1 MMRPAEQ
8 QRWHAMDAQE
18 VLQSL
23 GTGLDGLTDEEARVR
38 LEKLGPN
45 ELRKGRRISPLK
57 IFVGQFKEFLVLI
70 LIAAALVSA
79 AIGEAVDAIVILV
92 IIVAI
97 AVLGFIQEY
106 RAERALEALKKMAA
120 PTATARRRGKD
131 KEIPSR
137 DLVPGDIISL
147 AVGDK
152 IPADARII
160 ESHNLRVNEASLTG
174 ESTPVD
180 KDTKVIASEVSIAD
194 QSNMVFGGTVVTY
207 GHALTAIVS
216 TGMSTEFGKIAGMIE
231 SAEEERTPLQARLE
245 HVGKW
250 LGIACIVVVAAVS
263 SLGLIQGYGYLR
275 MFTWGVSLAVAAV
288 PEALPAVVT
297 GALAIGVQ
305 RMAKRNSI
313 VRKLPAVETL
323 GCTTVICV
331 DKTGT
336 LTKGEMTVRELFL
349 DNETIQVTGTG
360 YEPRGGFLKGVVV
373 PDNRNIKFMLQ
384 VASLCNDAR
393 LEEEKGT
400 WRVVGDPTE
409 GALIVAAA
417 KLSISQEEIR
427 RQYPRVGE
435 LSFTSERKLMT
446 TVHTT
451 PYGRK
456 IACVKGAPEV
466 VLEKSKYLQKEEA
479 QLELTDRLKGEILQA
494 NERMA
499 AKALRVL
506 AIAYK
511 EMPEEV
517 QKFDEESTERNL
529 TFLGLVG
536 MIDPPREEA
545 KQAVELCKR
554 AGVRVV
560 MITGDHKLTATAI
573 ARELGLMNDTQLAMT
588 GDELDKLN
596 DNEFASIVKDVA
608 VYARVSPEH
617 KLRIVKALK
626 LNGHVVA
633 MTGDGAN
640 DAPALKSADIGIS
653 MGITGTDVSKEAS
666 DMILVDDNFASIVAA
681 MQEGRAIYD
690 NIKKY
695 LAYLLSCNIG
705 EILIMFIVSL
715 ISFIQNSHL
724 PLPLIAVQILWVN
737 LVTDGL
743 PALALGVDPPDPDIM
758 QRPPRDLKE
767 SVFTA
772 RVNLL
777 IAVVA
782 VTMTLFTIPV
792 FLSKLALGEKEAR
805 TIVFTLIVMF
815 EMFNAFNCR
824 SERHSLLK
832 VGFTKNRFLLIAV
845 ASSILLQLAVIYVP
859 FLQAVF
865 ETAPLGV
872 YDWALVILLSATVI
886 VTVEASKRV
895 GREVGRN
902 TGFQNVRAV
911 TSELVNSS

>member
-1 MMRPAEQ
+1 MPDGRIMRPADQ
-8 QRWHAMDAQE
+8 QRWHAMNARE
-18 VLQSL
+18 VMQSL
-23 GTGLDGLTDEEARVR
+23 GTGLDGLTDKEARIR

-57 IFVGQFKEFLVLI
+57 IFVGQFKEFLVII

-79 AIGEAVDAIVILV
+79 AIGEAVDAIVILA

-106 RAERALEALKKMAA
+106 RAERALAALKKMAA
-120 PTATARRRGKD
+120 PTATARRNGKE
-131 KEIPSR
+131 KEIPSG

-160 ESHNLRVNEASLTG
+160 EVHNLEVNEASLTG
-174 ESTPVD
+174 ESTPVE
-180 KDTKVIASEVSIAD
+180 KHSKIIASDISIAD
-194 QSNMVFGGTVVTY
+194 RSNMVFGGTIVTY
-207 GHALTAIVS
+207 GHALAAVVS
-216 TGMSTEFGKIAGMIE
+216 TGMSTEFGKIANMIE
-231 SAEEERTPLQARLE
+231 SAEEARTPLQTRLE

-263 SLGLIQGYGYLR
+263 LLGLIQGYGYLE
-275 MFTWGVSLAVAAV
+275 MFVWGVSLAVAAV

-349 DNETIQVTGTG
+349 NSETIRVTGTG
-360 YEPRGGFLKGVVV
+360 YEPRGDFLKEGVDVS
-373 PDNRNIKFMLQ
+373 DNRDIRFMLQ

-393 LEEEKGT
+393 LEEEKGI

-427 RQYPRVGE
+427 RQYPRIGE

-466 VLEKSKYLQKEEA
+466 VLEKSKHLQKDEA
-479 QLELTDRLKGEILQA
+479 QLELNDGLKREILQA

-511 EMPEEV
+511 EMPEEI

-545 KQAVELCKR
+545 KQAVELCKQ

-573 ARELGLMNDTQLAMT
+573 AQELGLMGGTQLAMT
-588 GDELDKLN
+588 GDELDKLG
-596 DNEFASIVKDVA
+596 DKEFANIVEDVA

-633 MTGDGAN
+633 MTGDGVN
-640 DAPALKSADIGIS
+640 DAPALKNADIGVS

-666 DMILVDDNFASIVAA
+666 DMILTDDNFASIVAA

-705 EILIMFIVSL
+705 EILIMFSVSF
-715 ISFIQNSHL
+715 ISFIQNSHI

-758 QRPPRDLKE
+758 QRPPRDPKE

-772 RVNLL
+772 RVNRL
-777 IAVVA
+777 IAVGA
-782 VTMTLFTIPV
+782 VTMALFTTPV
-792 FLSKLALGEKEAR
+792 FLSKLILGEKVAR

-824 SERHSLLK
+824 SDRHSLMK

-845 ASSILLQLAVIYVP
+845 ASSILLQIAVIYIP
-859 FLQAVF
+859 FLQVIF
-865 ETAPLGV
+865 ETAPLGM
-872 YDWALVILLSATVI
+872 YDWALVMLLSATI
-886 VTVEASKRV
+886 IFTVEASKRV
-895 GREVGRN
+895 GVE
-902 TGFQNVRAV
+902 
-911 TSELVNSS
+911 

>member
-1 MMRPAEQ
+1 MDRQ
-8 QRWHAMDAQE
+8 QWHAMNTQE

-23 GTGLDGLTDEEARVR
+23 ETGLNGLTDDEATVR
-38 LEKLGPN
+38 LERVGPN

-57 IFVGQFKEFLVLI
+57 IFVGQFKEFLVVI
-70 LIAAALVSA
+70 LIVAALVSA
-79 AIGEAVDAIVILV
+79 AIGEAVDAIVILA
-92 IIVAI
+92 IIIAI
-97 AVLGFIQEY
+97 AILGFVQEY
-106 RAERALEALKKMAA
+106 RAERALEALKRMAA
-120 PTATARRRGKD
+120 PTATVRRNGKE

-137 DLVPGDIISL
+137 DLVPGDIVSL
-147 AVGDK
+147 TVGDK
-152 IPADARII
+152 VPADARII
-160 ESHNLRVNEASLTG
+160 EAHNLKANEASLTG
-174 ESTPVD
+174 ESTPVE
-180 KDTKVIASEVSIAD
+180 KHAKIIASEVSIAD
-194 QSNMVFGGTVVTY
+194 RSNMVFGGTIVTY
-207 GHALTAIVS
+207 GRALAAIVS
-216 TGMSTEFGKIAGMIE
+216 TGMSTEFGKIAEMIE
-231 SAEEERTPLQARLE
+231 SAEEVMTPLQTRLE
-245 HVGKW
+245 SVGKW
-250 LGIACIVVVAAVS
+250 LGIICIVVVAAVS
-263 SLGLIQGYGYLR
+263 FLGLIQGYGYLQ

-349 DNETIQVTGTG
+349 NNDTIRVTGTG
-360 YEPRGGFLKGVVV
+360 YEPRGGFLKEGVAV
-373 PDNRNIKFMLQ
+373 PNNRDVKFMFQ

-417 KLSISQEEIR
+417 KLSISQEEIT
-427 RQYPRVGE
+427 RQYPRISE
-435 LSFTSERKLMT
+435 ISFTSERKLMT
-446 TVHTT
+446 TIHTT
-451 PYGRK
+451 PHGRK

-466 VLEKSKYLQKEEA
+466 VLENSKYLQKGEA
-479 QLELTDRLKGEILQA
+479 KLELTEVLRREILQA

-506 AIAYK
+506 AIAYR
-511 EMPEEV
+511 ELPEEI
-517 QKFDEESTERNL
+517 QKFDEESSERDL

-545 KQAVELCKR
+545 KEAVEFCKQ

-560 MITGDHKLTATAI
+560 MITGDHRLTAVAI
-573 ARELGLMNDTQLAMT
+573 AQELGLMGGSQLAMT
-588 GDELDKLN
+588 GDELDKL
-596 DNEFASIVKDVA
+596 DDKKFAKIVEDVA

-617 KLRIVKALK
+617 KIRIVKALR
-626 LNGHVVA
+626 LSGHVVA
-633 MTGDGAN
+633 MTGDGVN
-640 DAPALKSADIGIS
+640 DAPALKNADIGIS

-666 DMILVDDNFASIVAA
+666 DMVLADDNFASIVAA

-705 EILIMFIVSL
+705 EILIMFSVSL
-715 ISFIQNSHL
+715 ISFIQNSHI

-758 QRPPRDLKE
+758 QRPPRDPRE

-772 RVNLL
+772 KVNRL
-777 IAVVA
+777 IAVGA
-782 VTMTLFTIPV
+782 LTIAFFTIPI
-792 FLSKLALGEKEAR
+792 FMSKLILGEKVAR

-832 VGFTKNRFLLIAV
+832 VGFAKNRFLLIAV

-859 FLQAVF
+859 FLQEMF
-865 ETAPLGV
+865 ETAPLGM

-886 VTVEASKRV
+886 LTVEASKRI
-895 GREVGRN
+895 G
-902 TGFQNVRAV
+902 VR
-911 TSELVNSS
+911 

>member
-1 MMRPAEQ
+1 MDRQ
-8 QRWHAMDAQE
+8 KWHAMNTQE

-23 GTGLDGLTDEEARVR
+23 ETGLNGLTEDEARIR
-38 LEKLGPN
+38 LERVGPN
-45 ELRKGRRISPLK
+45 ELRKARRISPLK
-57 IFVGQFKEFLVLI
+57 IFVRQFKEFLVII
-70 LIAAALVSA
+70 LIAAALISA
-79 AIGEAVDAIVILV
+79 AIGEAVDAAVILAIV
-92 IIVAI
+92 VAI
-97 AVLGFIQEY
+97 AILGFVQEY
-106 RAERALEALKKMAA
+106 RAERALEALKRMAA
-120 PTATARRRGKD
+120 PTATVRRNGKE

-147 AVGDK
+147 TVGDK
-152 IPADARII
+152 IPADARTI
-160 ESHNLRVNEASLTG
+160 EEHNLEVNEASLTG
-174 ESTPVD
+174 ESTPVE

-194 QSNMVFGGTVVTY
+194 RSNMVFSGTIVTY
-207 GHALTAIVS
+207 GHALAAIVS
-216 TGMSTEFGKIAGMIE
+216 TGMSTEFGKIADMIE
-231 SAEEERTPLQARLE
+231 SAEEARTPLQTRLE
-245 HVGKW
+245 YVGKW
-250 LGIACIVVVAAVS
+250 LGVACIVVVAAVS
-263 SLGLIQGYGYLR
+263 FLGLLQGYGYLQ

-336 LTKGEMTVRELFL
+336 LTKGEMTVRELFV
-349 DNETIQVTGTG
+349 NGETVHVTGTG
-360 YEPRGGFLKGVVV
+360 YEPRGDFLKGEVAV
-373 PDNRNIKFMLQ
+373 PNSRDIKFMLQ
-384 VASLCNDAR
+384 VASMCNDAR
-393 LEEEKGT
+393 LEEEKGV

-427 RQYPRVGE
+427 SQYPRISE
-435 LSFTSERKLMT
+435 ISFTSERKLMT
-446 TVHTT
+446 TIHTT

-466 VLEKSKYLQKEEA
+466 VLENSKYLQKEEA
-479 QLELTDRLKGEILQA
+479 QLELTDGLKGEILQA

-511 EMPEEV
+511 EMPEEI
-517 QKFDEESTERNL
+517 QNFDEDSAERNL
-529 TFLGLVG
+529 TFLGLTG

-545 KQAVELCKR
+545 KEAVELCKQ

-573 ARELGLMNDTQLAMT
+573 AQELGFMKGTQLAIT
-588 GDELDKLN
+588 GDELDKLE
-596 DNEFASIVKDVA
+596 DKKFACIVEDVA

-633 MTGDGAN
+633 MTGDGVN
-640 DAPALKSADIGIS
+640 DAPALKSADIGVS

-666 DMILVDDNFASIVAA
+666 DMILADDNFASIVAA

-695 LAYLLSCNIG
+695 LAYLLSCNIA
-705 EILIMFIVSL
+705 EILIMFIVSS
-715 ISFIQNSHL
+715 ISFIQNSHI
-724 PLPLIAVQILWVN
+724 PVPLIAVQILWVN

-743 PALALGVDPPDPDIM
+743 PALALGIDPADPDIM
-758 QRPPRDLKE
+758 QRPPRNPKE
-767 SVFTA
+767 SVFTPN
-772 RVNLL
+772 VNRL
-777 IAVVA
+777 IAVGA
-782 VTMTLFTIPV
+782 LTMTFFTIPI
-792 FLSKLALGEKEAR
+792 FLSKLVLGEKVAR

-815 EMFNAFNCR
+815 EMFNTFNCR

-845 ASSILLQLAVIYVP
+845 AFSILLQLAVIYVP
-859 FLQAVF
+859 FLQPVF
-865 ETAPLGV
+865 ETVPLDM
-872 YDWALVILLSATVI
+872 YDWALVILISATVI
-886 VTVEASKRV
+886 LTVEASKRIGV
-895 GREVGRN
+895 K
-902 TGFQNVRAV
+902 
-911 TSELVNSS
+911 

>member
-1 MMRPAEQ
+1 MDQPP
-8 QRWHAMDAQE
+8 WHAMDAQE

-23 GTGLDGLTDEEARVR
+23 ETSLNGLTDEEARAR
-38 LEKLGPN
+38 LEKIGPN
-45 ELRKGRRISPLK
+45 ELRRGRRISPSK
-57 IFVGQFKEFLVLI
+57 IFVSQFKEFLVII
-70 LIAAALVSA
+70 LIVAALVSA
-79 AIGEAVDAIVILV
+79 VIGEVVDSIVILAIV
-92 IIVAI
+92 VAI

-120 PTATARRRGKD
+120 PTATVRRNGKE

-137 DLVPGDIISL
+137 DLVPGDIVSL
-147 AVGDK
+147 VVGDK
-152 IPADARII
+152 VPADARII
-160 ESHNLRVNEASLTG
+160 EQHNLKVNEASLTG
-174 ESTPVD
+174 ESTPVE
-180 KDTKVIASEVSIAD
+180 KHLKAIAREVSIAD
-194 QSNMVFGGTVVTY
+194 RSNIVFGGTIVTY
-207 GHALTAIVS
+207 GHALAAIVS
-216 TGMSTEFGKIAGMIE
+216 TGMSTEFGRIAEMIE
-231 SAEEERTPLQARLE
+231 SAEEERTPLQIRLE
-245 HVGKW
+245 YVGKW
-250 LGIACIVVVAAVS
+250 LGIACIVVVAAVTL
-263 SLGLIQGYGYLR
+263 LGLIQGHGYLQ

-313 VRKLPAVETL
+313 VRRLPAVETL
-323 GCTTVICV
+323 GSTTVICV

-336 LTKGEMTVRELFL
+336 LTKGEMTVREVFL
-349 DNETIQVTGTG
+349 SGETIHVTGAG
-360 YEPRGGFLKGVVV
+360 YEPHGVFLKDGAPVL
-373 PDNRNIKFMLQ
+373 DNRDVRFIFQ

-417 KLSISQEEIR
+417 KSSISQEEIT
-427 RQYPRVGE
+427 RQYPRIGE
-435 LSFTSERKLMT
+435 LQFTSERKLMT
-446 TVHTT
+446 TIHAA
-451 PYGRK
+451 PYGGK

-466 VLEKSKYLQKEEA
+466 VLEKSTYLQKGEA
-479 QLELTDRLKGEILQA
+479 RLKLTNGLKTGILRR
-494 NERMA
+494 NEEMA
-499 AKALRVL
+499 SRALRIL
-506 AIAYK
+506 AVAYR
-511 EMPEEV
+511 ELPEEME
-517 QKFDEESTERNL
+517 KLDEESTERDL

-545 KQAVELCKR
+545 KPAVELCEQ
-554 AGVRVV
+554 AGVKVV

-573 ARELGLMNDTQLAMT
+573 AKELGLMSEARFAMT
-588 GDELDKLN
+588 GEELDKL
-596 DNEFASIVKDVA
+596 DDEEFGKIVEDVA

-617 KLRIVKALK
+617 KLRIIKGLK
-626 LNGHVVA
+626 LKGHVVA
-633 MTGDGAN
+633 MTGDGVN

-666 DMILVDDNFASIVAA
+666 DMILTDDNFASIVAA
-681 MQEGRAIYD
+681 MQEGRTIYD

-695 LAYLLSCNIG
+695 LAYLLSSNVG
-705 EILIMFIVSL
+705 EILIMFLVSL

-758 QRPPRDLKE
+758 HRPPRDPKE

-772 RVNLL
+772 RVNGL
-777 IAVVA
+777 IAVAA
-782 VTMTLFTIPV
+782 VTMTLFTIPI
-792 FLSKLALGEKEAR
+792 FLSKLALGERVAR

-832 VGFTKNRFLLIAV
+832 VGIAKNRFLLIAV

-859 FLQAVF
+859 FLQAIF
-865 ETAPLGV
+865 DTAPLSID
-872 YDWALVILLSATVI
+872 DWALVTLLSATVV
-886 VTVEASKRV
+886 VTVEASKRI
-895 GREVGRN
+895 GRDVNRN
-902 TGFQNVRAV
+902 MGFQSLRVGTHEAANL
-911 TSELVNSS
+911 S

>member
-1 MMRPAEQ
+1 MIRTMDQ
-8 QRWHAMDAQE
+8 QRWHAMNAQE

-23 GTGLDGLTDEEARVR
+23 ETGLNGLTDEEARVR
-38 LEKLGPN
+38 LERVGLN

-57 IFVGQFKEFLVLI
+57 IFAGQFKEFLVII
-70 LIAAALVSA
+70 LIVAALVSA
-79 AIGEAVDAIVILV
+79 AIGEAVDAIVILA
-92 IIVAI
+92 IIIAI

-120 PTATARRRGKD
+120 PTATVIRNGKE

-137 DLVPGDIISL
+137 DLVPGDMISL
-147 AVGDK
+147 TVGDK

-160 ESHNLRVNEASLTG
+160 EAHNLEVNEASLTG
-174 ESTPVD
+174 ESTPVE
-180 KDTKVIASEVSIAD
+180 KHLKVIASEVSIAD
-194 QSNMVFGGTVVTY
+194 RSNMVFGGTIVTY
-207 GHALTAIVS
+207 GHALAAVVS

-231 SAEEERTPLQARLE
+231 SAEEARTPLQTRLE

-250 LGIACIVVVAAVS
+250 LGIVCIVVVAAVS
-263 SLGLIQGYGYLR
+263 FLGLIQGYGYLQ

-349 DNETIQVTGTG
+349 NSETIHVTGTG
-360 YEPRGGFLKGVVV
+360 YAPQGDFLKEGAPI
-373 PDNRNIKFMLQ
+373 PDNRDIKFMFQ

-393 LEEEKGT
+393 LEKEEGI
-400 WRVVGDPTE
+400 WRVLGDPTE
-409 GALIVAAA
+409 GALIVAAT
-417 KLSISQEEIR
+417 KLSISQEEMM
-427 RQYPRVGE
+427 RQYPRIGE
-435 LSFTSERKLMT
+435 LPFTSERKLMT
-446 TVHTT
+446 TIHLT
-451 PYGRK
+451 PHGRK
-456 IACVKGAPEV
+456 IACVKGALEV
-466 VLEKSKYLQKEEA
+466 VLEKCKYLQKGEA
-479 QLELTDRLKGEILQA
+479 QLELTDGLKGEILQA
-494 NERMA
+494 NEKMA
-499 AKALRVL
+499 ARALRLL
-506 AIAYK
+506 AIAHRELPK
-511 EMPEEV
+511 EM
-517 QKFDEESTERNL
+517 QKFDEELTERDL
-529 TFLGLVG
+529 IFLGLVG

-545 KQAVELCKR
+545 KQAVELCEQ

-573 ARELGLMNDTQLAMT
+573 AQELSLMKGTQLAIT
-588 GDELDKLN
+588 GDELDKL
-596 DNEFASIVKDVA
+596 DDKEFTSIVKDVA

-633 MTGDGAN
+633 MTGDGVN
-640 DAPALKSADIGIS
+640 DAPALKSADIGVS

-681 MQEGRAIYD
+681 MQEGRVIYD

-695 LAYLLSCNIG
+695 LAYLLSCNIA
-705 EILIMFIVSL
+705 EILIMFSVSL
-715 ISFIQNSHL
+715 ISFIQNSHI

-758 QRPPRDLKE
+758 QRPPRDPKE

-772 RVNLL
+772 RVNRL
-777 IAVVA
+777 IVVGA
-782 VTMTLFTIPV
+782 VTMALFTTPI
-792 FLSKLALGEKEAR
+792 FLSKLIVGEKVAR

-859 FLQAVF
+859 FLQAMF

-886 VTVEASKRV
+886 LTVEASKRI
-895 GREVGRN
+895 G
-902 TGFQNVRAV
+902 VR
-911 TSELVNSS
+911 

>member
-1 MMRPAEQ
+1 MN
-8 QRWHAMDAQE
+8 AQE

-23 GTGLDGLTDEEARVR
+23 GTGLDGLTDDEAKVR
-38 LEKLGPN
+38 LERVGPN

-57 IFVGQFKEFLVLI
+57 IFVGQFKEFLVII
-70 LIAAALVSA
+70 LIVATLVSA
-79 AIGEAVDAIVILV
+79 AIGELVDAIVILA
-92 IIVAI
+92 IIIAI
-97 AVLGFIQEY
+97 AILGFSQEY

-120 PTATARRRGKD
+120 PTATVRRNGKG
-131 KEIPSR
+131 KEISSR
-137 DLVPGDIISL
+137 DLVPGDVISL
-147 AVGDK
+147 TVGDK
-152 IPADARII
+152 VPADARIV
-160 ESHNLRVNEASLTG
+160 EAYNLKVNEASLTG
-174 ESTPVD
+174 ESIPVE
-180 KDTKVIASEVSIAD
+180 KDTRALASDVSIAD
-194 QSNMVFGGTVVTY
+194 RSNMIFSGTIVTY
-207 GHALTAIVS
+207 GRALAAIVS
-216 TGMSTEFGKIAGMIE
+216 TGMDTEFGKIADMIE
-231 SAEEERTPLQARLE
+231 SAEKERTPLQVRLE
-245 HVGKW
+245 YVGKW

-263 SLGLIQGYGYLR
+263 FLGLVQGYGHLQ

-349 DNETIQVTGTG
+349 NCETINVTGTG
-360 YEPRGGFLKGVVV
+360 YEPHGDFFRGGVAVSDKR
-373 PDNRNIKFMLQ
+373 DIKFMFE
-384 VASLCNDAR
+384 VASLCNDAQ
-393 LEEEKGT
+393 LVKEGGV

-409 GALIVAAA
+409 GALIAAAA
-417 KLSISQEEIR
+417 KLSISQEEMR
-427 RQYPRVGE
+427 RQYPRLGE
-435 LSFTSERKLMT
+435 LPFTSERKLMT
-446 TVHTT
+446 TVHAT
-451 PYGRK
+451 PSGRRL
-456 IACVKGAPEV
+456 ACVKGATEV
-466 VLEKSKYLQKEEA
+466 VLGKSKYLRRGEDK
-479 QLELTDRLKGEILQA
+479 LELTDALKREILQA

-499 AKALRVL
+499 GKALRVL
-506 AIAYK
+506 AVAYK
-511 EMPEEV
+511 DMPGET
-517 QKFDEESTERNL
+517 QRFDEESAERDL
-529 TFLGLVG
+529 TFLGLAG

-545 KQAVELCKR
+545 KPAVELCKQ

-573 ARELGLMNDTQLAMT
+573 AEELGLMDSAQLAMT
-588 GDELDKLN
+588 GEELDKL
-596 DNEFASIVKDVA
+596 DDKEFDRIVEDVA

-617 KLRIVKALK
+617 KIRIVRALK

-633 MTGDGAN
+633 MTGDGVN

-695 LAYLLSCNIG
+695 LAYLLSTNIG
-705 EILIMFIVSL
+705 EILIMFSVSL
-715 ISFIQNSHL
+715 ISFIQSSQI

-743 PALALGVDPPDPDIM
+743 PAVALGVDPPDPDLM
-758 QRPPRDLKE
+758 QRPPRDPNE
-767 SVFTA
+767 SVFTF
-772 RVNLL
+772 RVKRL
-777 IAVVA
+777 IAFGA
-782 VTMTLFTIPV
+782 ITMAFFTAPI
-792 FLSKLALGEKEAR
+792 FLSKLVLGERMAR
-805 TIVFTLIVMF
+805 TIIFTLIVMF

-832 VGFTKNRFLLIAV
+832 VGFTKNRFLLVAV
-845 ASSILLQLAVIYVP
+845 ASSILLQLAVIYIP
-859 FLQAVF
+859 FLQVIF

-886 VTVEASKRV
+886 LTVEASKRL
-895 GREVGRN
+895 N
-902 TGFQNVRAV
+902 AD
-911 TSELVNSS
+911 

>member
-1 MMRPAEQ
+1 MDQ
-8 QRWHAMDAQE
+8 QPWHAKDAQE

-23 GTGLDGLTDEEARVR
+23 ETSLNGLTDEEAKAR
-38 LEKLGPN
+38 LERVGPN

-57 IFVGQFKEFLVLI
+57 IFVSQFKEFLVII
-70 LIAAALVSA
+70 LIVATLVSA
-79 AIGEAVDAIVILV
+79 AIGEIVDATVILA
-92 IIVAI
+92 IIIAI
-97 AVLGFIQEY
+97 AVLGFVQEY

-120 PTATARRRGKD
+120 PTATVRRKGKE

-137 DLVPGDIISL
+137 DLVPGDMVSL
-147 AVGDK
+147 VVGDK
-152 IPADARII
+152 VPADARII
-160 ESHNLRVNEASLTG
+160 EEHNLKVNEASLTG
-174 ESTPVD
+174 ESTPVE
-180 KDTKVIASEVSIAD
+180 KQTRVIASEISIAD
-194 QSNMVFGGTVVTY
+194 RSNMVFGGTIVAY
-207 GHALTAIVS
+207 GHALAAVVS
-216 TGMSTEFGKIAGMIE
+216 TGMSTEFGKIAEMIE
-231 SAEEERTPLQARLE
+231 AAEEERTPLQTRLE
-245 HVGKW
+245 YVGKW

-263 SLGLIQGYGYLR
+263 LLGLVQGLGYLQ

-323 GCTTVICV
+323 GSTTVICV

-336 LTKGEMTVRELFL
+336 LTKGEMTVREVFL
-349 DNETIQVTGTG
+349 NGEIIHVMGTG
-360 YEPRGGFLKGVVV
+360 YQPHGSFLKEGGPIVN
-373 PDNRNIKFMLQ
+373 NRGIKFLLQ

-400 WRVVGDPTE
+400 WQVMGDPTE

-417 KLSISQEEIR
+417 KSSISQEEITR
-427 RQYPRVGE
+427 EYPRIGE
-435 LSFTSERKLMT
+435 LQFTSERKLMT
-446 TVHTT
+446 TIHTT
-451 PYGRK
+451 PYGGK

-466 VLEKSKYLQKEEA
+466 VLEKSMYLQKGEA
-479 QLELTDRLKGEILQA
+479 RLKLTDGLKAEVLRT
-494 NERMA
+494 NEEMA
-499 AKALRVL
+499 ARALRIL
-506 AIAYK
+506 AIAYR
-511 EMPEEV
+511 ELPEGME
-517 QKFDEESTERNL
+517 KFDDESTERDL

-545 KQAVELCKR
+545 KPAVELCEQ
-554 AGVRVV
+554 AGVKVV
-560 MITGDHKLTATAI
+560 MITGDHKLTAIAI
-573 ARELGLMNDTQLAMT
+573 AKELGLMSETQLAMT
-588 GDELDKLN
+588 GEALDKL
-596 DNEFASIVKDVA
+596 DDKEFANIVEDVA

-633 MTGDGAN
+633 MTGDGVN

-666 DMILVDDNFASIVAA
+666 DMILADDNFASIVAA
-681 MQEGRAIYD
+681 MQEGRTIYD

-705 EILIMFIVSL
+705 EILIMFLISL
-715 ISFIQNSHL
+715 ISFIQNTHL

-758 QRPPRDLKE
+758 QHPPRDPKE

-772 RVNLL
+772 RVNGL
-777 IAVVA
+777 IAVAA
-782 VTMTLFTIPV
+782 VTMTIFTIPM
-792 FLSKLALGEKEAR
+792 FLCELTFGERVAR
-805 TIVFTLIVMF
+805 TMVFTLIVMF

-832 VGFTKNRFLLIAV
+832 IGFTKNRFLLMAV

-859 FLQAVF
+859 FLQVIF
-865 ETAPLGV
+865 ETAPLDA
-872 YDWALVILLSATVI
+872 YDWALVTLLSATVI
-886 VTVEASKRV
+886 VTVEASKRM
-895 GREVGRN
+895 GREVERN
-902 TGFQNVRAV
+902 TRFQSVRVGTHEAANL
-911 TSELVNSS
+911 S

>member
-1 MMRPAEQ
+1 
-8 QRWHAMDAQE
+8 
-18 VLQSL
+18 
-23 GTGLDGLTDEEARVR
+23 LTDDEARAR
-38 LEKLGPN
+38 LEKSGPN

-57 IFVGQFKEFLVLI
+57 IFVGQFKEFLVVI
-70 LIAAALVSA
+70 LIVAALVSA
-79 AIGEAVDAIVILV
+79 AIGEAVDAIVILAIV
-92 IIVAI
+92 IAI

-120 PTATARRRGKD
+120 PLATVRRSGKE

-147 AVGDK
+147 TVGDK

-160 ESHNLRVNEASLTG
+160 EARNLKVDEASLTG
-174 ESTPVD
+174 ESIPVE
-180 KDTKVIASEVSIAD
+180 KHSRVIDSEVSIAD
-194 QSNMVFGGTVVTY
+194 RSNVVFSGTIVTY
-207 GHALTAIVS
+207 GRAIAAVVS

-231 SAEEERTPLQARLE
+231 SAEEARTPLQTRLE
-245 HVGKW
+245 YVGKW
-250 LGIACIVVVAAVS
+250 LGIVCIIVVAAVS
-263 SLGLIQGYGYLR
+263 LLGLVQGYGYLE
-275 MFTWGVSLAVAAV
+275 MFLWGVSLAVAAV

-349 DNETIQVTGTG
+349 NNETVHVTGTG
-360 YEPRGGFLKGVVV
+360 YEPRGEFLKEGVAV
-373 PDNRNIKFMLQ
+373 PDSRDIKFMLQ

-393 LEEEKGT
+393 LEEEKGV
-400 WRVVGDPTE
+400 WRVIGDPTE

-446 TVHTT
+446 TIHAT

-456 IACVKGAPEV
+456 TACVKGAPEV
-466 VLEKSKYLQKEEA
+466 VLEKSKYLQKGEA
-479 QLELTDRLKGEILQA
+479 QIQLNDGLKREILRA

-506 AIAYK
+506 AVAYK
-511 EMPEEV
+511 EMPEEI
-517 QKFDEESTERNL
+517 QKFDEESTESNL

-545 KQAVELCKR
+545 KPAVELCKQ

-573 ARELGLMNDTQLAMT
+573 AQELGLMGNAQLAVT
-588 GDELDKLN
+588 GDDLDKLE
-596 DNEFASIVKDVA
+596 DEEFANIVENVA

-617 KLRIVKALK
+617 KIRIVKALK

-633 MTGDGAN
+633 MTGDGVN
-640 DAPALKSADIGIS
+640 DAPALKNADIGIS

-666 DMILVDDNFASIVAA
+666 DMILTDDNFASIVAA

-695 LAYLLSCNIG
+695 LAYLLSTNIG
-705 EILIMFIVSL
+705 EILIMFSVSL
-715 ISFIQNSHL
+715 ISFIQNGHL

-758 QRPPRDLKE
+758 QRPPRDPKE

-772 RVNLL
+772 NVNRL
-777 IAVVA
+777 IAVGA
-782 VTMTLFTIPV
+782 VTMALFTTPI
-792 FLSKLALGEKEAR
+792 FLSKLILGEEIAR
-805 TIVFTLIVMF
+805 TVVLTLIVMF

-824 SERHSLLK
+824 SDRHSLLK
-832 VGFTKNRFLLIAV
+832 IGFTKNRFLLIAV
-845 ASSILLQLAVIYVP
+845 ASSILLQLAVLYTP
-859 FLQAVF
+859 FLQAIF
-865 ETAPLGV
+865 ETAPLGIS
-872 YDWALVILLSATVI
+872 DWTLVILLSATI
-886 VTVEASKRV
+886 LITVEASKRMGV
-895 GREVGRN
+895 GRTEQMISRSN
-902 TGFQNVRAV
+902 PKN
-911 TSELVNSS
+911 L

>member
-1 MMRPAEQ
+1 MDRQ
-8 QRWHAMDAQE
+8 KWHAMNTQE

-23 GTGLDGLTDEEARVR
+23 ETGLNGLTDNEAKVR
-38 LEKLGPN
+38 FERAGPN

-57 IFVGQFKEFLVLI
+57 IFARQFKEFLVVI
-70 LIAAALVSA
+70 LIAAALISA
-79 AIGEAVDAIVILV
+79 AIGEAVDATVILA
-92 IIVAI
+92 IIIAI
-97 AVLGFIQEY
+97 AVLGFVQEY
-106 RAERALEALKKMAA
+106 RAERALEALKRMAA
-120 PTATARRRGKD
+120 PTATVRRNGKE

-137 DLVPGDIISL
+137 DLVPGDMVSL
-147 AVGDK
+147 TVGDK

-160 ESHNLRVNEASLTG
+160 EAHNLKVNEASLTG
-174 ESTPVD
+174 ESAPVE
-180 KDTKVIASEVSIAD
+180 KDTKVIASDVSIAD
-194 QSNMVFGGTVVTY
+194 RSNMVFGGTIVTY
-207 GHALTAIVS
+207 GHALAAIVS
-216 TGMSTEFGKIAGMIE
+216 TGMSTEFGKIAEMIE
-231 SAEEERTPLQARLE
+231 SAEEARTPLQMRLE
-245 HVGKW
+245 YVGKW
-250 LGIACIVVVAAVS
+250 LGIACIGVVAAVS
-263 SLGLIQGYGYLR
+263 FLGLLQGYGYLQ

-349 DNETIQVTGTG
+349 NSETVQVTGTG
-360 YEPRGGFLKGVVV
+360 YEPHGDFLKEGASI
-373 PDNRNIKFMLQ
+373 PDKRAVKFIFQ

-393 LEEEKGT
+393 LEKEEGI
-400 WRVVGDPTE
+400 WRVLGDPTE
-409 GALIVAAA
+409 GALIVAAT
-417 KLSISQEEIR
+417 KLSISQEEIM

-446 TVHTT
+446 TIHVT
-451 PYGRK
+451 PHGRK
-456 IACVKGAPEV
+456 IACAKGAVEV
-466 VLEKSKYLQKEEA
+466 VLEKSKYLQKGEA
-479 QLELTDRLKGEILQA
+479 RLELTDGLKEGTLQA

-506 AIAYK
+506 AIAYR
-511 EMPEEV
+511 ELPEEV
-517 QKFDEESTERNL
+517 QRFDEELAERDL
-529 TFLGLVG
+529 IFLGLVG

-545 KQAVELCKR
+545 KQAVELCEQ

-573 ARELGLMNDTQLAMT
+573 AQELGLMKGAELAIT
-588 GDELDKLN
+588 GEELDKLG
-596 DNEFASIVKDVA
+596 DNEFASIVEDVA

-633 MTGDGAN
+633 MTGDGVN
-640 DAPALKSADIGIS
+640 DAPALKSADIGVS

-695 LAYLLSCNIG
+695 LAYLLSCNIA
-705 EILIMFIVSL
+705 EILIMFIVSS
-715 ISFIQNSHL
+715 ISFIQNSHI
-724 PLPLIAVQILWVN
+724 PVPLIAVQILWVN

-758 QRPPRDLKE
+758 QRPPRNPKE
-767 SVFTA
+767 SVFTPS
-772 RVNLL
+772 VNRL
-777 IAVVA
+777 IAVGA
-782 VTMTLFTIPV
+782 ATMTFFTIPI
-792 FLSKLALGEKEAR
+792 FLSKLALGENVAR
-805 TIVFTLIVMF
+805 TIIFTLIVMF

-832 VGFTKNRFLLIAV
+832 VGFAKNRFLLIAV
-845 ASSILLQLAVIYVP
+845 ASSILLQLAVIYIP
-859 FLQAVF
+859 FLQPMF
-865 ETAPLGV
+865 ETVPLGM
-872 YDWALVILLSATVI
+872 YDWAFVILLSATVI
-886 VTVEASKRV
+886 LTVEASKRM
-895 GREVGRN
+895 GAR
-902 TGFQNVRAV
+902 
-911 TSELVNSS
+911 